1 MAHRACPQ
9 GVQVQAEAQL
19 HGSIAKAERLEA
31 WGSEAEASTAATTAA
46 TASQARKTWAVPSP
60 SGHAE
65 QLRYPCRMSRQIE
78 VMPRTA
84 DEDGLLASSS
94 TFLPLRK
101 KLGGC
106 EFEVCMLLPEAVRS
120 PSPCFRVQ
128 IPGEWLPEHL
138 REPHDQEE
146 QEENEHGEEEALSL
160 GQETCSV
167 ENRKLP
173 CSY

>member
-1 MAHRACPQ
+1 MAC
-9 GVQVQAEAQL
+9 GEVQVEAEAQL

-31 WGSEAEASTAATTAA
+31 WGSEAEASTA

-60 SGHAE
+60 FGHAE

-78 VMPRTA
+78 VLPRTA

-138 REPHDQEE
+138 REPHAHDQEE
-146 QEENEHGEEEALSL
+146 QEENEHGPEEALSL

-173 CSY
+173 CTY